1 MPTPP
6 PSIPPGGALKAVCEA
21 IWEIEAE
28 LGLFERQVRG
38 TYFWRLA
45 RWETCRVLAER
56 IEGLL
61 APGKPAPLPGPGRLG
76 HEVAALKKRFAS
88 ASWRE
93 AGPVDTVVVPFPRK
107 HLRNGVP
114 IDIHTQAV
122 LDELA
127 FGKVL
132 VLERTD
138 ARLHIASS
146 DRVFVTGR
154 DRYRQEAV
162 VRALAATPSYSAAAA
177 PLVRELE
184 AALQRRLGLAFPLSV
199 ESLALRTALFA
210 ANREIFRGRLLR
222 ARPNRFFAAWQDQAM
237 FAAARDLGIE
247 TVEIQHAAISIYN
260 PHYHFP
266 AGGEAPY
273 FADRFLVFAPYWME
287 CVTLPA
293 NTRASV
299 VGSTNMTDLRARAG
313 ARHARRLI
321 APSQGPTYWP
331 LFDAV
336 LECARQAPDWEFIF
350 RPHPREKLD
359 DYRSRLSSREAPAN
373 LRLSPPD
380 EDLYDLIATA
390 EVQVGLASTAL
401 FEGMSMGCR
410 TIVFQSPIVAAMGSV
425 LARGDAVLA
434 TNAAEILQG
443 LDTAPAARAP
453 EQYYAP
459 PVPVL
464 DALRS

>member
-1 MPTPP
+1 MPTAP
-6 PSIPPGGALKAVCEA
+6 PSIPPSGALKAVCEA
-21 IWEIEAE
+21 IWEIETE
-28 LGLFERQVRG
+28 LGLIERQVRG
-38 TYFWRLA
+38 IYFWRLA

-61 APGKPAPLPGPGRLG
+61 APGKPAPPASPNRLG
-76 HEVAALKKRFAS
+76 HEIAALKKRFAC

-93 AGPVDTVVVPFPRK
+93 AGAVDTVVVPFPRK
-107 HLRNGVP
+107 HLRDGVP
-114 IDIHTQAV
+114 VDIHTQAV
-122 LDELA
+122 FDEPA

-138 ARLHIASS
+138 ARQHIASGE
-146 DRVFVTGR
+146 RVFVTGR

-162 VRALAATPSYSAAAA
+162 IHSLAATPAYAVAFI
-177 PLVRELE
+177 PVVRELD
-184 AALQRRLGLAFPLSV
+184 AAVQRRLGLPFPLSA

-210 ANREIFRGRLLR
+210 ANREIFRDRLLH
-222 ARPNRFFAAWQDQAM
+222 ARPKRFFAAWQDQAM
-237 FAAARDLGIE
+237 FAAAHDLGIE

-266 AGGEAPY
+266 GGVAPY
-273 FADRFLVFAPYWME
+273 FADRFLVFAPYWRE
-287 CVTLPA
+287 CVSLPA

-299 VGSTNMTDLRARAG
+299 VGSTNMAALRARAG
-313 ARHARRLI
+313 ARESRRLI
-321 APSQGPTYWP
+321 VPSQGPTYWP
-331 LFDAV
+331 LFDSV
-336 LECARQAPDWEFIF
+336 LAAARQAPDWEFIF
-350 RPHPREKLD
+350 RPHPRENFD
-359 DYRSRLSSREAPAN
+359 DYRSRMSSQEAPDN

-380 EDLYDLIATA
+380 EDLYDLMTTA

-401 FEGMSMGCR
+401 FEGMTLGCR
-410 TIVFQSPIVAAMGSV
+410 TIVFQSPIVASMEPV
-425 LARGDAVLA
+425 LARGDALLA
-434 TNAAEILQG
+434 ANAADILQG
-443 LDTAPAARAP
+443 LRTAPATRTP